1 MNDRQKSILGLVDAI
16 AELSTLIGRTEG
28 AQRGAPL
35 SERDF
40 KVNMALRRSV
50 REKREVILRL
60 VSMEHVE

>member
-28 AQRGAPL
+28 AQRGATM

-60 VSMEHVE
+60 VSTEHVE